1 MNIFLLYILLPFLIM
16 ALFGFIGLSIDQ
28 AITYFMEG

>member
-1 MNIFLLYILLPFLIM
+1 MNLFLYILLPFLTM

-28 AITYFMEG
+28 AITYVWEG

>member
-1 MNIFLLYILLPFLIM
+1 MNLFLYILLPFLTMTI
-16 ALFGFIGLSIDQ
+16 FGFIGLSIDQ